1 MNFTWQKNASPF
13 SFRIKNK
20 IATKNFIIQWATWY
34 VQSINLVPYV
44 WNLGNKQLGTLIYR
58 WVTLLCFSF
67 YSSEQHIH
75 VIRCHPKVAWFL
87 QSPYLNNYYIL
98 SCWSF
103 TLIISDDAVLSS
115 QTTCSLD
122 AFKRG
127 SGQKIVG
134 FSLYGDY
141 NSKKR

>member
-1 MNFTWQKNASPF
+1 MEIDLQHCFCKRKVQK
-13 SFRIKNK
+13 
-20 IATKNFIIQWATWY
+20 
-34 VQSINLVPYV
+34 
-44 WNLGNKQLGTLIYR
+44 LI
-58 WVTLLCFSF
+58 T
-67 YSSEQHIH
+67 
-75 VIRCHPKVAWFL
+75 
-87 QSPYLNNYYIL
+87 
-98 SCWSF
+98 
-103 TLIISDDAVLSS
+103 DDTVLSN

>member
-1 MNFTWQKNASPF
+1 MCV
-13 SFRIKNK
+13 
-20 IATKNFIIQWATWY
+20 NFIA
-34 VQSINLVPYV
+34 
-44 WNLGNKQLGTLIYR
+44 
-58 WVTLLCFSF
+58 F
-67 YSSEQHIH
+67 
-75 VIRCHPKVAWFL
+75 VIFIV
-87 QSPYLNNYYIL
+87 
-98 SCWSF
+98 
-103 TLIISDDAVLSS
+103 ISDVASLDVCTIKDGKVMNIRIVLKDIVQLQFKKHLDESMEIDLQHCFCKRKVQKLLTDDTVLSN